1 MFYSIKKRILIFI
14 MVTTV
19 FFTFGMFFVF
29 SNYDNLSSEE
39 KIYDLSYTENFLNDI
54 LKDKDNL
61 DKLNVKNILNEQ
73 QVNNN
78 SLLKEI
84 NLILENTDEKN
95 LISSLSLIKEYV
107 NNSNEAIKAKN
118 YIADKYN
125 KEKYEKLFEE
135 NVSEEYNIL
144 KNKIKNIEYLRNYNE
159 NKKINEFN
167 V

>member
-1 MFYSIKKRILIFI
+1 MFDSIKKRILIFG

-95 LISSLSLIKEYV
+95 LISSLNLIKEYV
-107 NNSNEAIKAKN
+107 DISNEAIKAKN

-144 KNKIKNIEYLRNYNE
+144 KNKIKNIEYLRN
-159 NKKINEFN
+159 
-167 V
+167 